1 MATNE
6 IITIINN
13 SGKVISTGKQLV
25 NIFKEAQAA
34 YREKKESV
42 KADRA
47 ARAGLKRAQT
57 FDVTPRSPSH
67 AGTAFVA
74 DGNDFNNF
82 KGGEYVLDD
91 RRALPEIP
99 SNRRRSLED
108 GGDDTRSHAS
118 SRSAGRRSS
127 QQGPARAPL
136 ALTEGNL
143 KTHSVVSSVAP
154 SKAPS
159 GYKHYPDPPTVVP
172 SVYDAPPPGP
182 GHLVRHRTE
191 PVLPKKK
198 KSIDMGL
205 AYGDIPP
212 DLADR
217 HDLGPLTPSSPIRG
231 ADRERDFQAFRGH
244 GTSSSPRSSASDL
257 VDVNPDEAQALGLM
271 DKIEDFLEEAHC
283 VHHSATNMIAS
294 LQERP
299 EAAAAVALS
308 LAELSALVG
317 KMSPAFLAFIKGGSP
332 AVFALL
338 ASPQFLIGTGI
349 AAGVTVIMFGGWK
362 IIKRIADGVG
372 GGGAKQME
380 APIAMRAM
388 PVPGTAQTVV
398 SDATEFRQLAAPPPP
413 APSDYETN
421 VEELSSV
428 ERWRRGIQPEFGVG
442 SEDDNNSQA
451 EVDLLSKEAERVL
464 KLEKDR
470 IFSAKFDEE
479 VDPDDSVSQIGVRA
493 RSYSKYKSYRSRHSS
508 SRKHRDD
515 DIPERR
521 SSRRK
526 EDDGSSR
533 VSSGRRGSKDDDGES
548 RVSERGHRS
557 HRGDREREK
566 ERERRDHKDE
576 DGSVAGSERSYRSS
590 SHRERREKERGDKER
605 GEKERGEKEGDD
617 GASVASSERS
627 YRSTRSSRSH
637 RDKGDKDYDDKSI
650 ISRSSK
656 HGGTRVGV
664 KAIIPEEDEEKDD
677 VGGKGDKPK
686 KANMLKQLFKGKLKD
701 YIKEEREKASSASS
715 VMV

>member
-1 MATNE
+1 MASNE

-34 YREKKESV
+34 YREKKDAV
-42 KADRA
+42 KAERA
-47 ARAGLKRAQT
+47 ARAGIKRAQT
-57 FDVTPRSPSH
+57 FDVARSAASA
-67 AGTAFVA
+67 AGTS
-74 DGNDFNNF
+74 DLNNN
-82 KGGEYVLDD
+82 KGGNEYVLDD
-91 RRALPEIP
+91 RRALPDIP
-99 SNRRRSLED
+99 NRRKSLED
-108 GGDDTRSHAS
+108 GDDSRSHIS
-118 SRSAGRRSS
+118 SRSSGRRSS
-127 QQGPARAPL
+127 QPRNAPL

-143 KTHSVVSSVAP
+143 KTLSVVSSAAP

-159 GYKHYPDPPTVVP
+159 GFKYPDPSIVSP
-172 SVYDAPPPGP
+172 SVYDSPPPGP

-191 PVLPKKK
+191 PILPKKK

-217 HDLGPLTPSSPIRG
+217 HDLGPINGTSPTR
-231 ADRERDFQAFRGH
+231 DRAGQFQAFR
-244 GTSSSPRSSASDL
+244 SNSSPRSSQDDL
-257 VDVNPDEAQALGLM
+257 VDVNSDEAEALGLM

-308 LAELSALVG
+308 LAELSALIG

-362 IIKRIADGVG
+362 IVKRMVDNATG
-372 GGGAKQME
+372 GGSRQME

-388 PVPGTAQTVV
+388 PVPGQAHTVV
-398 SDATEFRQLAAPPPP
+398 SESDVKQLAAPTQVD
-413 APSDYETN
+413 AFALEN

-428 ERWRRGIQPEFGVG
+428 ERWRRGIQPEFGIG
-442 SEDDNNSQA
+442 TDDDQTPD
-451 EVDLLSKEAERVL
+451 EVDMLTKEAERAL

-470 IFSAKFDEE
+470 FLSRFDEE

-493 RSYSKYKSYRSRHSS
+493 RSYRTYKSYRSRHSS
-508 SRKHRDD
+508 SRKHRDED
-515 DIPERR
+515 VDSRVPERR

-526 EDDGSSR
+526 DDDNSSR
-533 VSSGRRGSKDDDGES
+533 VSDKSSSRRRDDDGES

-557 HRGDREREK
+557 HRSDREREREK
-566 ERERRDHKDE
+566 ERERRDHKDK
-576 DGSVAGSERSYRSS
+576 DDDVSVAGSERSSS
-590 SHRERREKERGDKER
+590 SRSHRGERRDREKEKDRD
-605 GEKERGEKEGDD
+605 GDD

-637 RDKGDKDYDDKSI
+637 RGDKDYDDKSI
-650 ISRSSK
+650 VSRSSK
-656 HGGTRVGV
+656 HGGPRVGV
-664 KAIIPEEDEEKDD
+664 KAIPEEEEEKDD
-677 VGGKGDKPK
+677 AKDKPK

>member
-1 MATNE
+1 MASNE

-34 YREKKESV
+34 YREKKDAV

-47 ARAGLKRAQT
+47 ARAGIKRAQT
-57 FDVTPRSPSH
+57 FDVARGGAASA
-67 AGTAFVA
+67 AGTS
-74 DGNDFNNF
+74 DFGSNN

-91 RRALPEIP
+91 RRALPDIP
-99 SNRRRSLED
+99 SRRKSLED
-108 GGDDTRSHAS
+108 GGGGDDSRSHVS
-118 SRSAGRRSS
+118 SRSSGRRSS
-127 QQGPARAPL
+127 LQRSNNNAPLL

-143 KTHSVVSSVAP
+143 KTYSEVSSAAP

-159 GYKHYPDPPTVVP
+159 GYKYPDPPTVVP
-172 SVYDAPPPGP
+172 SVYDAPLPPPPGP
-182 GHLVRHRTE
+182 GQLVRHRTE
-191 PVLPKKK
+191 PILPKKK

-217 HDLGPLTPSSPIRG
+217 HDLGPINGGSSPIRG
-231 ADRERDFQAFRGH
+231 DRAGQFQAFRGN
-244 GTSSSPRSSASDL
+244 SSPRSSNSDL
-257 VDVNPDEAQALGLM
+257 VDVNPDEAEALGLM

-308 LAELSALVG
+308 LAELSALIG

-362 IIKRIADGVG
+362 IVKKIVDNATG
-372 GGGAKQME
+372 GGSKQME

-388 PVPGTAQTVV
+388 PVPGQAHTVV
-398 SDATEFRQLAAPPPP
+398 SDQMSDVKQLTAPTQVD
-413 APSDYETN
+413 AFAVEN

-428 ERWRRGIQPEFGVG
+428 ERWRRGIQPEFGIG
-442 SEDDNNSQA
+442 GDDDQSPA
-451 EVDLLSKEAERVL
+451 EVEMLTKEAERVL

-470 IFSAKFDEE
+470 SDRFDDE
-479 VDPDDSVSQIGVRA
+479 VDPDDSVSQIGMRA
-493 RSYSKYKSYRSRHSS
+493 RSYRTYKSYRSRHSS

-515 DIPERR
+515 DVDSRVPERR

-526 EDDGSSR
+526 DDDNSSR
-533 VSSGRRGSKDDDGES
+533 VSDKSSSRRRDDDGES
-548 RVSERGHRS
+548 RVSDRGHRS
-557 HRGDREREK
+557 HRSDREREREREK
-566 ERERRDHKDE
+566 ERERDRRGDHKD
-576 DGSVAGSERSYRSS
+576 DDVSVAGSERSSR
-590 SHRERREKERGDKER
+590 SHRGERREKERD
-605 GEKERGEKEGDD
+605 GDD

-637 RDKGDKDYDDKSI
+637 RDKDYDDKSI
-650 ISRSSK
+650 VSRSSK
-656 HGGTRVGV
+656 HGGSRAAV
-664 KAIIPEEDEEKDD
+664 KAIPEEEEEKDD
-677 VGGKGDKPK
+677 GSAGGKDKPK
-686 KANMLKQLFKGKLKD
+686 KPNMLKQLFKGKLKD
-701 YIKEEREKASSASS
+701 YIKEEREKSSSASS